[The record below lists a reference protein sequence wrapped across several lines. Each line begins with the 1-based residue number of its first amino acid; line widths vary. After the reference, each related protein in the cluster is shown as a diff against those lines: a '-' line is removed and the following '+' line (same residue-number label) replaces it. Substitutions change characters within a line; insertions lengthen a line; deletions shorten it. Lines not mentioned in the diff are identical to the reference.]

1 MSECIFCNIVAG
13 KLPAEKVYE
22 DDRFVAFRDIHPLYR
37 VHLLIVPK
45 KHITSVNDVSQQTQ
59 GALDGIWLV
68 ARNVAEKVG
77 VATSGY
83 RLTVN
88 TGRDAG
94 QVVMHF
100 HMHLLAGEPLR
111 PL

>member
-1 MSECIFCNIVAG
+1 MKGCIFCRIVAG
-13 KLPAEKVYE
+13 ELPAAKLYE
-22 DDRFVAFRDIHPLYR
+22 DDRFVVFRDINPLYR

-45 KHITSVNDVSQQTQ
+45 RHVASVNEVDDA
-59 GALDGIWLV
+59 GDDALHGIFGV
-68 ARNVAEKVG
+68 ARRMAENEGVAE
-77 VATSGY
+77 SGY
-83 RLTVN
+83 RLVVN
-88 TGRDAG
+88 AGKDAG